1 MGGRYIVGITGASGS
16 RYAEAVIRRLLK
28 AGCEVHLCLTRAGQI
43 VVREELPWQW
53 PEGAAPEEI
62 QAALRSQFQCGEELR
77 YYDIHA
83 IGARIASGSFR
94 TDGMVVVPCSMG
106 TLSAIAHGSSHNLL
120 ERAADVV
127 LKERGK
133 LVLAVRETPFSTIH
147 LQNMLTLSQ
156 CGAVIMPACP
166 SFYHAPSSLEELAD
180 FFAGRLLDQLG
191 RSDDSIR
198 RWEGID

>member
-16 RYAEAVIRRLLK
+16 LYAEAVIRRLLK

-62 QAALRSQFQCGEELR
+62 QAVLRSQFQCGEELR

-83 IGARIASGSFR
+83 IGA
-94 TDGMVVVPCSMG
+94 
-106 TLSAIAHGSSHNLL
+106 HGASHNLL

>member
-16 RYAEAVIRRLLK
+16 LYAEAVIRRLLK

-62 QAALRSQFQCGEELR
+62 QAVLRSQFQCGEELR

-94 TDGMVVVPCSMG
+94 T
-106 TLSAIAHGSSHNLL
+106 T
-120 ERAADVV
+120 E
-127 LKERGK
+127 
-133 LVLAVRETPFSTIH
+133 
-147 LQNMLTLSQ
+147 
-156 CGAVIMPACP
+156 
-166 SFYHAPSSLEELAD
+166 
-180 FFAGRLLDQLG
+180 
-191 RSDDSIR
+191 
-198 RWEGID
+198 WW